1 MKRRV
6 TIRTKLTIIAT
17 RIPLRYITKHS
28 SCHKESSTPSLAL
41 RAKEG
46 MTALSLRCPKEALG
60 GGGGPFSPSHA
71 QHDLE
76 TIGLTLLKAGEFLQ
90 RRYGDFQKETTS
102 TTLALAAEGNVV
114 RIQNSK
120 HCINNTGYSI
130 YVYVYVM

>member
-1 MKRRV
+1 M
-6 TIRTKLTIIAT
+6 
-17 RIPLRYITKHS
+17 S
-28 SCHKESSTPSLAL
+28 
-41 RAKEG
+41 EG
-46 MTALSLRCPKEALG
+46 GAR

-120 HCINNTGYSI
+120 HCINYTGYSI
-130 YVYVYVM
+130 CIYVCYVICYEIFGFRIQNVILLNWVFYLHTCLRYVIRCYEHRRKGPSSAVCL